1 MSSWHGSLVS
11 IYLIGDVPISRRPI
25 FGGVK
30 TVEAVHVWILAAPLR
45 CRASILPL
53 DDAHVQVSITV
64 PDTRLVNDEDLAV
77 ARMLADAVARYV
89 AELEQLA
96 AANRESAEDPDDGA
110 VRADR
115 VA

>member
-1 MSSWHGSLVS
+1 MSTIATSASVQFGAGGAARVE
-11 IYLIGDVPISRRPI
+11 SRLHLTGRSYIDCYTYDDIAP
-25 FGGVK
+25 
-30 TVEAVHVWILAAPLR
+30 ILA
-45 CRASILPL
+45 L

-64 PDTRLVNDEDLAV
+64 PDTRLVNDEDVAV
-77 ARMLADAVARYV
+77 ACKLAEAVARYV